1 MIKPFAN
8 SARASASGPLTW
20 RTWVGL
26 VVLPILVMG
35 LFLWAFWSPQ
45 TNHGAATAAT
55 MPIPRSA
62 EENGRLGEQGASAAC
77 WLSTTGG

>member
-26 VVLPILVMG
+26 VVLPILVMS
-35 LFLWAFWSPQ
+35 LFLWAFWSPEQ
-45 TNHGAATAAT
+45 NHGAAKAAVVNNDQPVT
-55 MPIPRSA
+55 IDGKLLPL
-62 EENGRLGEQGASAAC
+62 GRELA
-77 WLSTTGG
+77 T